1 MQCFAT
7 MHSFFISTVN
17 PPLFTRTDLEECPDD
32 GESGVDEDPGLGD
45 EQQQVVQLER
55 GLGVVVQPPHLAQ
68 YSTVQ
73 YSTVQYSAVQY
84 STVQYSTAPHLAHCR
99 QRRHARHAVQGQ
111 LGEGSHLT
119 KQSLSQS
126 QLALGHVSSSQPITA
141 HLTGLILKSLSA
153 TVTLRLDS
161 SDMRRTWD
169 GVSGGPGSIDHQQA
183 DTYLLLSTLLGNIS
197 FIKAL
202 FVCRFLIK
210 LK

>member
-73 YSTVQYSAVQY
+73 YSTVQYSAVQH
-84 STVQYSTAPHLAHCR
+84 STVQYS
-99 QRRHARHAVQGQ
+99 AVQHSPAPGTWPPAPPRSSRCT
-111 LGEGSHLT
+111 GSARRR
-119 KQSLSQS
+119 QPPDQ
-126 QLALGHVSSSQPITA
+126 AESQPITA
-141 HLTGLILKSLSA
+141 RPWSRGQLPANH
-153 TVTLRLDS
+153 S
-161 SDMRRTWD
+161 S
-169 GVSGGPGSIDHQQA
+169 PGQPA
-183 DTYLLLSTLLGNIS
+183 RAAWRPRG
-197 FIKAL
+197 
-202 FVCRFLIK
+202 
-210 LK
+210 